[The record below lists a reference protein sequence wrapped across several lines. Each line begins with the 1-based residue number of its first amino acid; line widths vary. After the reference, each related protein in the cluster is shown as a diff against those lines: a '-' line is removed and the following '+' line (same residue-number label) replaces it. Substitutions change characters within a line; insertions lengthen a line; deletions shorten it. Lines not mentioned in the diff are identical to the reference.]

1 MVPHT
6 EMPEMNLDQ
15 STIESMSSEPVNSP
29 DIEAGGHGVGADAQ
43 VDQTDSTEETSG
55 EKTIEMLGHFPP
67 EIATLLIIAGV
78 AGVLLPGPVGAPL
91 LIAGGVMMWPKT
103 FRPIELWFSRKFPAT
118 HREGVIQLKE
128 FIRDLNQRYPDT
140 KKQSDSQ

>member
-1 MVPHT
+1 MS
-6 EMPEMNLDQ
+6 LDQ
-15 STIESMSSEPVNSP
+15 TTTESACSEPVNSP
-29 DIEAGGHGVGADAQ
+29 EVEVADHGVGKDAP
-43 VDQTDSTEETSG
+43 TDETGSTEETSG

-67 EIATLLIIAGV
+67 EIATLLVIAGV

-103 FRPIELWFSRKFPAT
+103 FRPIELWFSRKFPAM

-128 FIRDLNQRYPDT
+128 FIRDLNQRYPET
-140 KKQSDSQ
+140 KT